1 MSLNAYAVI
10 LLALVTAQRLGELVY
25 ARANERRLRAE
36 GAVEVGA
43 AHYPL
48 IVAMHAAWL
57 IVLWLFGAGHAL
69 SWLWTGVYVLLQVA
83 RGWVLGS
90 IGRRWTTR
98 VFVRPG
104 ETLVRRGAYRWI
116 SHPNYAVV
124 IAEMFVLPLAV
135 RLPWASLLFGVL
147 NLAVLWWRIRVEAR
161 ALAEHAA
168 PPAAPPLARGR
179 LAARLVVLAPVALQP
194 PRGGRLLGRPA
205 ARARPWGRAR
215 ASRGSARPAPCPPP
229 WRGPFGRGSG

>member
-1 MSLNAYAVI
+1 MIGAIV

-25 ARANERRLRAE
+25 ARANEARLRAA

-57 IVLWLFGAGHAL
+57 VSLWAFGWRHPL
-69 SWLWTGVYVLLQVA
+69 QPVWTGVYVLLQVA

-98 VFVRPG
+98 VFVVPG
-104 ETLVRRGAYRWI
+104 ETLVRQGPYRWI

-124 IAEMFVLPLAV
+124 SAEMFVLPLALGV
-135 RLPWASLLFGVL
+135 GWASLVFGVL
-147 NLAVLWWRIRVEAR
+147 NLCVLWWRIRVEGR
-161 ALAEHAA
+161 ALAAHA
-168 PPAAPPLARGR
+168 
-179 LAARLVVLAPVALQP
+179 QP
-194 PRGGRLLGRPA
+194 RPRSW
-205 ARARPWGRAR
+205 RAG
-215 ASRGSARPAPCPPP
+215 AST
-229 WRGPFGRGSG
+229 

>member
-1 MSLNAYAVI
+1 MNLYAVI

-25 ARANERRLRAE
+25 ARANETRLRAA

-57 IVLWLFGAGHAL
+57 ITLWGWGARNPI
-69 SWLWTGVYVLLQVA
+69 SPTWTLVYVLLQVA

-98 VFVRPG
+98 VFVMPG
-104 ETLVRRGAYRWI
+104 ETLVRRGPYHRWI

-124 IAEMFVLPLAV
+124 TAEMFVLPLAV
-135 RLPWASLLFGVL
+135 GLPWASLVFGVM
-147 NLAVLWWRIRVEAR
+147 NLAVLAWRIRVEGR
-161 ALAEHAA
+161 ALAGMAA
-168 PPAAPPLARGR
+168 PRMRSRR
-179 LAARLVVLAPVALQP
+179 LH
-194 PRGGRLLGRPA
+194 G
-205 ARARPWGRAR
+205 
-215 ASRGSARPAPCPPP
+215 
-229 WRGPFGRGSG
+229 

>member
-1 MSLNAYAVI
+1 MNLYAVI
-10 LLALVTAQRLGELVY
+10 LLALVTAQRGGELVY
-25 ARANERRLRAE
+25 ARANENRLRAA

-48 IVAMHAAWL
+48 IVLMHAAWL
-57 IVLWLFGAGHAL
+57 VVLWVWGSRNAL
-69 SWLWTGVYVLLQVA
+69 DPTWTGVYVLLQVA

-98 VFVRPG
+98 VFVQPG
-104 ETLVRRGAYRWI
+104 ETLVRRGPYRWI

-124 IAEMFVLPLAV
+124 VGEMFVLPLAV

-147 NLAVLWWRIRVEAR
+147 NLAVLAWRVRVEGR

-168 PPAAPPLARGR
+168 PR
-179 LAARLVVLAPVALQP
+179 APV
-194 PRGGRLLGRPA
+194 
-205 ARARPWGRAR
+205 
-215 ASRGSARPAPCPPP
+215 
-229 WRGPFGRGSG
+229 

>member
-168 PPAAPPLARGR
+168 PPA
-179 LAARLVVLAPVALQP
+179 
-194 PRGGRLLGRPA
+194 PRSW
-205 ARARPWGRAR
+205 RAGA
-215 ASRGSARPAPCPPP
+215 
-229 WRGPFGRGSG
+229 

>member
-1 MSLNAYAVI
+1 MNLYAVI

-25 ARANERRLRAE
+25 ARANETRLRAA

-57 IVLWLFGAGHAL
+57 IALWVWGSHNPI
-69 SWLWTGVYVLLQVA
+69 SPTWTLVYVLLQVA

-98 VFVRPG
+98 VFVMPG
-104 ETLVRRGAYRWI
+104 ETLVRRGPYRWI

-124 IAEMFVLPLAV
+124 TGEMFVLPLAV
-135 RLPWASLLFGVL
+135 GLFWASVVFGVM
-147 NLAVLWWRIRVEAR
+147 NVAVLAWRIHVEGR
-161 ALAEHAA
+161 ALAGMAG
-168 PPAAPPLARGR
+168 PRMQSRR
-179 LAARLVVLAPVALQP
+179 LH
-194 PRGGRLLGRPA
+194 
-205 ARARPWGRAR
+205 
-215 ASRGSARPAPCPPP
+215 S
-229 WRGPFGRGSG
+229 

>member
-1 MSLNAYAVI
+1 MNAYAVI

-25 ARANERRLRAE
+25 ARANERRLREA

-57 IVLWLFGAGHAL
+57 ITLWIWGSRNPL
-69 SWLWTGVYVLLQVA
+69 SPSWTLVYVLLQVA

-98 VFVRPG
+98 VFVVPD
-104 ETLVRRGAYRWI
+104 EALVRRGPYRWI

-124 IAEMFVLPLAV
+124 TAEMFVLPLAV
-135 RLPWASLLFGVL
+135 GLPWASLVFGVL
-147 NLAVLWWRIRVEAR
+147 NVLVLAWRIRVEGR
-161 ALAEHAA
+161 ALGAIAA
-168 PPAAPPLARGR
+168 PRR
-179 LAARLVVLAPVALQP
+179 SW
-194 PRGGRLLGRPA
+194 
-205 ARARPWGRAR
+205 RAGA
-215 ASRGSARPAPCPPP
+215 
-229 WRGPFGRGSG
+229 